1 MLKVSAMEGKRRR
14 LRGMSVE
21 AVGHIAELNKV
32 S

>member
-1 MLKVSAMEGKRRR
+1 MLKVSAMEGKMSK

-21 AVGHIAELNKV
+21 AVGHIAGLNKV